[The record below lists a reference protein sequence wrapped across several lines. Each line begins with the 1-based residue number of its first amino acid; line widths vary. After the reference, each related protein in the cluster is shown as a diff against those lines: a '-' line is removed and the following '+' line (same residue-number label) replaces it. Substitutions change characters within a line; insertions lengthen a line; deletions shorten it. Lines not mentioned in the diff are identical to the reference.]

1 MWSFVEEHCPS
12 SISKEVCSCS
22 VYPPEQGA
30 PASCGDP
37 ETYALEECCPDE
49 DLCEAGT
56 EASCPYSGC
65 RRGVLELLLDFITPV
80 RNYSIFAFILEG
92 GILVLT
98 CLLICYNPRD
108 STEDILVKTGAVV
121 RASPQEPGLAQ
132 GRDEQLAVAG
142 EKVLGAKDGTNLGK
156 CFVQPGAVGLEV
168 ARVERARSILQKEEN
183 LARSTPASSPITKDI
198 PVEPLRQFMTPRVV
212 RNRVVYGAVSPG
224 SPGVEAQEL
233 DNAVLAL
240 ARPNA
245 RAGVVSSSGSTA
257 PKTVKRTAAPTTRE
271 GYPRPAPSDEGG
283 DCAIGLIRQ
292 RAEEISSINDEEKIR
307 DPCSFEL
314 PSRRQQ
320 DEILA
325 AESKGST
332 IEGSTMA
339 SPPSAYTV
347 AAAAEAVGASPPVDA
362 DPPTVSLS
370 QIEDGNKPKP
380 PRGSVLSE
388 KTPIATPQGERTEPV
403 PHVGTVESAE
413 EERVSTSQLL
423 RVDEARS
430 TKLNTSAL
438 TPNQPTSTLPDPS
451 LAAKQTES
459 DIDDGSFVGVPQ
471 PLPTASTILSST
483 ENENR
488 CAQFFAQTPVASP
501 HSQTGSQDQTQPSGA
516 AGLQSPN
523 VSPAQPGV
531 TVAAITPQEL

>member
-1 MWSFVEEHCPS
+1 MR
-12 SISKEVCSCS
+12 
-22 VYPPEQGA
+22 
-30 PASCGDP
+30 
-37 ETYALEECCPDE
+37 
-49 DLCEAGT
+49 DLSTFHVIIAT
-56 EASCPYSGC
+56 VNA
-65 RRGVLELLLDFITPV
+65 V
-80 RNYSIFAFILEG
+80 R
-92 GILVLT
+92 VT
-98 CLLICYNPRD
+98 TD
-108 STEDILVKTGAVV
+108 V
-121 RASPQEPGLAQ
+121 
-132 GRDEQLAVAG
+132 G

-347 AAAAEAVGASPPVDA
+347 AAAAEAIGASPPVRVKSDHHSLSPLSLSDDEQYYASPSNIYLAKSQILRRPFRPQVDA